1 MYPNGISTSIPESA
15 QIKFVRTIEG
25 FENAEISQPGYAIE
39 YDYFD
44 PRDLETTLETRSV
57 SGLFFA
63 GQINGT
69 TGYEEAAGQGLV
81 AGINA
86 ALKIQ
91 NKQAWSPKRSEAYL
105 GVLVDDLI
113 TRGTNEPYRMFTS
126 RAEHEASKTA
136 FELLKRPAVTYSM
149 VTNELGVRDNYQPS
163 KLLEQTIDELIE
175 TEAKYEGYLKR
186 QKREIENQEK
196 YSNIRLP
203 KDIDYSSLPGLS
215 NEVRQK
221 LKEFEP
227 PTIGHAA
234 QIQGITPASISV
246 LMVHLKKQQI
256 KRAEGM

>member
-1 MYPNGISTSIPESA
+1 
-15 QIKFVRTIEG
+15 
-25 FENAEISQPGYAIE
+25 
-39 YDYFD
+39 
-44 PRDLETTLETRSV
+44 
-57 SGLFFA
+57 
-63 GQINGT
+63 
-69 TGYEEAAGQGLV
+69 
-81 AGINA
+81 
-86 ALKIQ
+86 
-91 NKQAWSPKRSEAYL
+91 
-105 GVLVDDLI
+105 
-113 TRGTNEPYRMFTS
+113 
-126 RAEHEASKTA
+126 
-136 FELLKRPAVTYSM
+136 M
-149 VTNELGVRDNYQPS
+149 VTKEIGARDNYQPS
-163 KLLEQTIDELIE
+163 ELLEQTIDELVE